1 MRFRGWLGPK
11 AATKAELKA
20 MGALTTVRAGGRS
33 CSVAV
38 PCALLAFASVLV
50 AATVSAEDFAYGRRL
65 YLDKAQCSYCHG
77 WAADGAGDP
86 QSNGGGAN
94 LRQSFLNRA
103 QVIEVIMCGRPGTP
117 MPHYDEFAY
126 SDTRCYG
133 MTEAELGS
141 KTPALP
147 PGSTLQKREVEAVAD
162 YLLAKI
168 VGRGPVTREECEE
181 AFGKGARTCGEYP
194 SKP

>member
-1 MRFRGWLGPK
+1 VGTPRQR
-11 AATKAELKA
+11 
-20 MGALTTVRAGGRS
+20 GRS
-33 CSVAV
+33 GSVGAA
-38 PCALLAFASVLV
+38 CALLAFVIVQVGVTAS
-50 AATVSAEDFAYGRRL
+50 SADDFTYGRRL

-117 MPHYDEFAY
+117 MPRYDEDAY
-126 SDTRCYG
+126 TDPRCYG
-133 MTEAELGS
+133 MTEAELGA
-141 KTPALP
+141 KTPGLP
-147 PGSTLQKREVEAVAD
+147 PGSILQRREVEAVAD

-168 VGRGPVTREECEE
+168 IGRGPVTREECEE
-181 AFGKGARTCGEYP
+181 AFGTGARSCGEYP
-194 SKP
+194 AKP